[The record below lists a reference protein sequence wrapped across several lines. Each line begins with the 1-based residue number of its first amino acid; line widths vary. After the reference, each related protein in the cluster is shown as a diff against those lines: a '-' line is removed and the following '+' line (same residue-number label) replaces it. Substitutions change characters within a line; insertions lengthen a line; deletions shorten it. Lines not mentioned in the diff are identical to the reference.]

1 MAIRECLYTEGGDTQ
16 MGSAATENIMEIP
29 QKLRIDLPYDPE
41 IPLMGIYPMEIKVGY
56 QKICASIFIA
66 TLITKPKYGNKLS
79 VHQQMIW
86 WWRQGAYKQWKNVQ
100 LR

>member
-1 MAIRECLYTEGGDTQ
+1 MTIRECLYTEGGDTQ

-41 IPLMGIYPMEIKVGY
+41 IPLMGIYPMEIKIGY

-79 VHQQMIW
+79 VHQQTD
-86 WWRQGAYKQWKNVQ
+86 KENVVYSGI
-100 LR
+100 LLSH

>member
-1 MAIRECLYTEGGDTQ
+1 

-41 IPLMGIYPMEIKVGY
+41 IPLMGIYPMEITVGY

-79 VHQQMIW
+79 VHQQMI
-86 WWRQGAYKQWKNVQ
+86 
-100 LR
+100 